1 MDSKFDIFRRLP
13 DGKPVWMGTE
23 TFEVLD
29 EAKMRLDRLA
39 LTYPGE
45 YFIYSLKDGR
55 VIDPHHV
62 NLGDGTVLH
71 SQEVK

>member
-1 MDSKFDIFRRLP
+1 MDSQFDIFRRLP
-13 DGKPVWMGTE
+13 DGKPMWME

-39 LTYPGE
+39 LSYPGE

-55 VIDPHHV
+55 VIDPHQV
-62 NLGDGTVLH
+62 KPGDGAVLH
-71 SQEVK
+71 SGKVK